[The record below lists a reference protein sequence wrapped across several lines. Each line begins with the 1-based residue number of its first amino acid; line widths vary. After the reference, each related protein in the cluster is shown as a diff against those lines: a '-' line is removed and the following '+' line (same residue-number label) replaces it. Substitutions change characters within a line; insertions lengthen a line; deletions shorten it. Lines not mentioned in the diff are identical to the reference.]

1 MRQVS
6 EHNYLGTDSAASE
19 RRQPSK
25 RKCVVGLLFLV
36 DRDIRY
42 EINVFTHASY
52 GTRPMRVKIITF
64 PLEHGS

>member
-25 RKCVVGLLFLV
+25 GKCVVGLSFSV

-42 EINVFTHASY
+42 EINVCLH
-52 GTRPMRVKIITF
+52 TRAVGRDP
-64 PLEHGS
+64 